1 MKYKT
6 LFEIPIY
13 SMSEKE
19 FHKRWEKRK
28 TFLHNLFVSGGH
40 TEEDA
45 KLFVSD
51 SYFPECVWQY
61 NQIIGFIRISVSK
74 NDVWF
79 DVYRSL
85 DKVYYAKSK
94 YKHFIQDIHA
104 NGTHFYVSNP
114 TNEYIKKN
122 ILEWLK
128 GIEERSLEKR
138 FFVDYSVFN
147 NLWEYID
154 IAQIM
159 KDM

>member
-1 MKYKT
+1 MK
-6 LFEIPIY
+6 
-13 SMSEKE
+13 KE
-19 FHKRWEKRK
+19 FHKRWEKNEK
-28 TFLHNLFVSGGH
+28 HFFIIYLLVVDIQKKMQNF
-40 TEEDA
+40 
-45 KLFVSD
+45 FVSD

-61 NQIIGFIRISVSK
+61 NQIIGFIRIFCFEK
-74 NDVWF
+74 TNVWF

-128 GIEERSLEKR
+128 GIEERSLEKMI
-138 FFVDYSVFN
+138 FSWIFCF
-147 NLWEYID
+147 
-154 IAQIM
+154 
-159 KDM
+159 

>member
-61 NQIIGFIRISVSK
+61 NQ
-74 NDVWF
+74 
-79 DVYRSL
+79 
-85 DKVYYAKSK
+85 
-94 YKHFIQDIHA
+94 
-104 NGTHFYVSNP
+104 T
-114 TNEYIKKN
+114 
-122 ILEWLK
+122 
-128 GIEERSLEKR
+128 
-138 FFVDYSVFN
+138 
-147 NLWEYID
+147 
-154 IAQIM
+154 
-159 KDM
+159 